1 MKQRILITTLFV
13 LLAYSMSYGQ
23 VPKDIDRSQKTAK
36 KTEKSKSNQITKNST
51 NKNNQLKVAKKKT
64 SGNTTYK
71 RNDVFD
77 ISSKSAHFGANG
89 GSTTFRINATGLW
102 SITTQT
108 ASWGNLTRDGNSLT
122 LSVNENHSNEAR
134 TDFFELSSGSR
145 TIRVDISQDAGST
158 TLNVSSQNLNFGPDG
173 GTQTINVSTNGSW
186 SIGTET
192 YSWGHLTRNGNQ
204 LQVKVD
210 PYTGSSSRSDHFTVK
225 AGNVERRIEI
235 NQLGQTTLSVS
246 KQELSFPSSGSVQ
259 IIDVT
264 SNDTWSIST
273 PLANWGHAQK
283 NGNKLSIRIDGNS
296 STSSRTDYMEIKA
309 GNKIIR
315 INVKQDG
322 AYQSGSYPTSPSS
335 SSYSSSSYYRKP
347 FNRKKDDY
355 VGGFSVGY
363 FQKQWTVEEDG
374 TKEKIGMFENNDYIH
389 GIQAGIRIDPQFGWG
404 IGMNSGVFYEYCWA
418 TSDDEHDSYGTYH
431 YTYNEHGIYVPAHLK
446 FTMNFSKWFQ
456 LSFYGGMGF
465 NYVFSGK
472 MALKDDY
479 DTDYSED
486 VFEWDG
492 MKKFN
497 MMLEYGAS
505 IRINALQFDFTMS
518 QGLSKWSDTDGQVIK
533 QGRPMS
539 VSATICF

>member
-1 MKQRILITTLFV
+1 MKQRVLITTLFV

-36 KTEKSKSNQITKNST
+36 KEEKSERNQSTKKNT
-51 NKNNQLKVAKKKT
+51 NKHNKQDVARKNT
-64 SGNTTYK
+64 SGNKTYK
-71 RNDVFD
+71 RNNVFD
-77 ISSKSAHFGANG
+77 ISSRSADFNASG
-89 GSTTFRINATGLW
+89 GTTTFRINATGLW
-102 SITTQT
+102 SITTST
-108 ASWGNLTRDGNSLT
+108 ASWGHLTRNGNTLT
-122 LSVNENHSNEAR
+122 LRVDENTRNSERN
-134 TDFFELSSGSR
+134 DYFELSSGKK
-145 TIRVDISQDAGST
+145 TIRVNISQAACAT
-158 TLNVSSQNLNFGPDG
+158 TLNVSSQSLSFGPDG

-210 PYTGSSSRSDHFTVK
+210 PYTGSSSRSDHFTIK
-225 AGNVERRIEI
+225 TGNVERRIDI
-235 NQLGQTTLSVS
+235 KQLGQTTLSVS
-246 KQELSFPSSGSVQ
+246 KQELSFSSSGGVQ
-259 IIDVT
+259 TIDVT
-264 SNDTWSIST
+264 SNDAWSIST
-273 PLANWGHAQK
+273 TLANWGHAQK
-283 NGNKLSIRIDGNS
+283 NGNQLSIRIDKNI

-309 GNKIIR
+309 GEKIVR
-315 INVKQDG
+315 INVSQNG
-322 AYQSGSYPTSPSS
+322 AYRS
-335 SSYSSSSYYRKP
+335 SSYSSYAYPPSYSSSSDSSKP
-347 FNRKKDDY
+347 FNRKKDSY
-355 VGGFSVGY
+355 AGGFSVGY
-363 FQKQWTVEEDG
+363 FQKQWTLEENG
-374 TKEKIGMFENNDYIH
+374 TKEKMGIFENNDYIH
-389 GIQAGIRIDPQFGWG
+389 GVQAGIRIDPQFGWG

-418 TSDDEHDSYGTYH
+418 TSDDEYDSYGAYY

-472 MALKDDY
+472 MALKNDY

-486 VFEWDG
+486 VFDRDG

-505 IRINALQFDFTMS
+505 IRIKALQFDFTMS
-518 QGLSKWSDTDGQVIK
+518 QGLNKWSDTDGQVIK